1 MPTRPAKTSLEA
13 KKVLQLRID
22 LEWLDPP
29 IWRRLL
35 VPAGIRLDK
44 LHDVLQVAM
53 GWTDSHLHAFTIA
66 EQRYGMHLDEFAER
80 ELDEKKFTLLAAIG
94 KQRRFRY
101 EYDFGD
107 DWQHHVA
114 LEDTHSVPFAL
125 NFAVCLDG
133 QRSCPPEDCG
143 GPPGY
148 ANLLEAIADPEHEE
162 FDEYIEWVGKD
173 FDPEEFSLA
182 TTNAALQ
189 RIG

>member
-1 MPTRPAKTSLEA
+1 MPPRSAAT
-13 KKVLQLRID
+13 VFQLRID
-22 LEWLDPP
+22 LEWVDPP

-35 VPAGIRLDK
+35 VPAEIRLDK
-44 LHDVLQVAM
+44 LHDVFQVAM
-53 GWTDSHLHAFTIA
+53 GWTDSHLHALTIGKK
-66 EQRYGMHLDEFAER
+66 RYGMHLDEYPQG
-80 ELDEKKFTLLAAIG
+80 ELDEKKFTLARAIG
-94 KQRRFRY
+94 VQERFRY

-114 LEDTHSVPFAL
+114 VEEAHSVPITL
-125 NFAVCLDG
+125 KFAVCLEG
-133 QRSCPPEDCG
+133 QRSCPPEDGG

-173 FDPEEFSLA
+173 FDPEEFSVA
-182 TTNAALQ
+182 ATNAALQ

>member
-1 MPTRPAKTSLEA
+1 VPTHPNQT
-13 KKVLQLRID
+13 VLQLRID

-35 VPAGIRLDK
+35 VPAGIRLAR
-44 LHDVLQVAM
+44 LHDVFQVAM
-53 GWTDSHLHAFTIA
+53 GWTDSHLHAFTIGTK
-66 EQRYGMHLDEFAER
+66 RYGMHLDEFSQG
-80 ELDEKKFTLLAAIG
+80 ELDEKKFTLSRAIG
-94 KQRRFRY
+94 DERRFRY

-107 DWQHHVA
+107 DWQHQVV
-114 LEDTHSVPFAL
+114 LEDTHTIPLAL

-148 ANLLEAIADPEHEE
+148 ANLLETISDPAHEE
-162 FDEYIEWVGKD
+162 FDDYIEWVGKD
-173 FDPEEFSLA
+173 FDPEAFSLA
-182 TTNAALQ
+182 STNAALQ

>member
-1 MPTRPAKTSLEA
+1 MLE
-13 KKVLQLRID
+13 LRID

-35 VPAGIRLDK
+35 VPARIDLGR
-44 LHDVLQVAM
+44 LHDVFQVAM
-53 GWTDSHLHAFTIA
+53 GWTDSHLHAFTIGQA
-66 EQRYGMHLDEFAER
+66 RYGMHFDESPEG
-80 ELDEKKFTLLAAIG
+80 ELDEKKFTLGGAIG
-94 KQRRFRY
+94 RQRRLRY

-107 DWQHHVA
+107 DWQHQVVV
-114 LEDTHSVPFAL
+114 EDTHTIPFAL

-143 GPPGY
+143 GVPGY
-148 ANLLEAIADPEHEE
+148 ASLLEAISDPAHEE
-162 FDEYIEWVGKD
+162 FDDYIEWVGKD

-189 RIG
+189 RLG

>member
-1 MPTRPAKTSLEA
+1 MPTRPAKTSLETN
-13 KKVLQLRID
+13 KVLELRID

-35 VPAGIRLDK
+35 VPAGISLAR
-44 LHDVLQVAM
+44 LHDVFQVAM
-53 GWTDSHLHAFTIA
+53 GWTDSHLHSFTIGTK
-66 EQRYGMHLDEFAER
+66 RYGMHFDDYPEG
-80 ELDEKKFTLLAAIG
+80 ELDEKKFTLLAAIA
-94 KQRRFRY
+94 KQRRLRY

-107 DWQHHVA
+107 DWQHQVVV
-114 LEDTHSVPFAL
+114 EDTHTVPFAL

-148 ANLLEAIADPEHEE
+148 ANLLGAISDPAHEE
-162 FDEYIEWVGKD
+162 FEEYIEWVGKD

-189 RIG
+189 RLG